1 MTHADELTVGLRAQ
15 RLHERVFRHDMVMNA
30 CSETTLLLP
39 LSLIRT
45 RQVALDNVIPLR
57 AVPPHTERC
66 TDDAFIK
73 TCISL
78 PTRLSEPG

>member
-1 MTHADELTVGLRAQ
+1 
-15 RLHERVFRHDMVMNA
+15 MVMNA

-45 RQVALDNVIPLR
+45 RQVALDNVTPLR

-66 TDDAFIK
+66 TDDDYQNLHEPADAFVW
-73 TCISL
+73 
-78 PTRLSEPG
+78 TR

>member
-15 RLHERVFRHDMVMNA
+15 RLHEHVFRHNLAMNA

-45 RQVALDNVIPLR
+45 RQVALDNATSLR
-57 AVPPHTERC
+57 AVPYHA
-66 TDDAFIK
+66 D
-73 TCISL
+73 
-78 PTRLSEPG
+78 